1 MTRSISA
8 DIIIEAG
15 SYFVVTKITAIR
27 IGGLTLDEVIL
38 TMPSTSR
45 QADSSWTVL

>member
-27 IGGLTLDEVIL
+27 IGGLTLDEVIFDHAEHIAA
-38 TMPSTSR
+38 S
-45 QADSSWTVL
+45 